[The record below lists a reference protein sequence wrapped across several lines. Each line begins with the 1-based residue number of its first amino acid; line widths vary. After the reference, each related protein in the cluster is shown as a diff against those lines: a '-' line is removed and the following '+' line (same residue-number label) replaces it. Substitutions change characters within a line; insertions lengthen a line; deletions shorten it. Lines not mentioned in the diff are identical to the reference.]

1 MKKTFTS
8 IALAGAF
15 VLAGAASAWAQ
26 TDVTEYITNPSF
38 EENGVSGWT
47 VSGGQTQSN
56 NDFAMKAGNIYY
68 EKWVSQ
74 GTNVGNMKVSQ
85 QVEMPAGK
93 YRLVVGAMN
102 FNQASTE
109 QKCENAWIYAG
120 VNKTPVYLPADY
132 SVEFVKITG
141 KVDLGF
147 VAEGATGNWLALDN
161 FRLYYLGEADA
172 ATMLD
177 AIGDVITIAEGLQGK
192 MMSTV
197 AKNALTKAIADAK
210 AVNAQNTVAEITA
223 AISALETAISD
234 AEKSIAEYQA
244 LADAIA
250 IAEKAYKSGKAGSER
265 FNGVIAEAKALVA
278 NGAATSEQL
287 ADMIVKLQDEEVIF
301 AAYGKLADAIAK
313 AENAYDASKKDA
325 DDLKEAIDEAKLV
338 VNSNE
343 STLEEL
349 EEAKAEIEKALL
361 SYNIGNATGD
371 VPVVKTNPY
380 IARGCKIAFGRLSV
394 EKGVRV
400 IERGF
405 CYSEDTKEPTVLDER
420 SSNFYTHN
428 GEIYYMKD
436 IKPSTIYYMRAYA
449 ISDGY
454 QVGYGETVKVVTLPE
469 ATCTWEWHRNS
480 ATDEEDARCRQACAE
495 AIEDYNY
502 CSAFKGFHLTANYV
516 PGAGAGSGTAD
527 CSYGGWMRISQ
538 SVPYQRTG
546 TVQHE
551 TNHGVGVGTT
561 DRWYS
566 NSNLRSE
573 TSRGLWLGPRANELL
588 HFFEDA
594 PKGTLSVT
602 GDGTHMWATKLDKNY
617 NGTLLNYGINGA
629 HEDNGSKLL
638 YYANAIM
645 TEYIC
650 EDGLNPTSAYK
661 NGVPCYV
668 FDYDE
673 DKKYYIVNE
682 SEDFGLF
689 TGGFVRVNEKDE
701 LVWSVA
707 TPNDSAAWNIEYD
720 LESGYYRF
728 KNAATDKYITTA
740 QRTIKTVA
748 DSEDHAE
755 FQLMPARSELTFG
768 VGDVKYHTNSYWMSF
783 INSKKVPANII
794 PGKPGSNGEGKF
806 SAVAFN
812 FSNDAKEQRYIF
824 VSEDQLADYQA
835 AALAAA
841 GLTIAPSAE
850 GRTVIGIYTIDG
862 IKISNERPGVN
873 LVKYSDGSIEKKI
886 VK

>member
-15 VLAGAASAWAQ
+15 AFAGSVSAWAQ
-26 TDVTEYITNPSF
+26 TDVTSYIKNPSF
-38 EENGVSGWT
+38 EDNGVSGWT
-47 VSGGQTQSN
+47 VSGGQTQTN
-56 NDFAMKAGNIYY
+56 NDFKMKAGNTYY

-74 GTNVGNMKVSQ
+74 DKQVGNMKVSQ

-102 FNQASTE
+102 YSQANTE
-109 QKCENAWIYAG
+109 KNCENAWIYAG

-132 SVEFVKITG
+132 QVEFVKITG

-172 ATMLD
+172 AAMLE
-177 AIGDVITIAEGLQGK
+177 AIGDVIATAEVLQGK
-192 MMSTV
+192 MMSTT
-197 AKNALTKAIADAK
+197 AKNALASAITAAK
-210 AVNAQNTVAEITA
+210 AVNAQSSVAAITA
-223 AISALETAISD
+223 AITALETAISD
-234 AEKSIAEYQA
+234 AEKSIAEYQS

-250 IAEKAYKSGKAGSER
+250 VAEKAYKDGKAGSAR
-265 FNGVIAEAKALVA
+265 FAAVIADAKALVA
-278 NGAATSEQL
+278 NGAATPEQL
-287 ADMIVKLQDEEVIF
+287 ADMIAKLQAEETIF
-301 AAYGKLADAIAK
+301 GAYVSLADAIAK
-313 AENAYDASKKDA
+313 AEAAYDAAKKGA
-325 DDLKEAIDEAKLV
+325 ADLKNAIDAAKLV
-338 VNSNE
+338 ANSNE

-349 EEAKAEIEKALL
+349 ESAKAEIEHALL
-361 SYNIGNATGD
+361 AFNLGNATGD

-394 EKGVRV
+394 ERGVKV
-400 IERGF
+400 IEKGF

-420 SSNFYTHN
+420 SSSYYTHN

-454 QVGYGETVKVVTLPE
+454 QVGYGDAVKVVTLPE

-516 PGAGAGSGTAD
+516 PGAGAGNGTAD

-538 SVPYQRTG
+538 NVPYQRTG

-566 NSNLRSE
+566 NSNLRAE
-573 TSRGLWLGPRANELL
+573 TTRGLWLGPRANELL

-594 PKGTLSVT
+594 PAGTLSVT
-602 GDGTHMWATKLDKNY
+602 GDGTHMWATKIDKDY
-617 NGTLLNYGINGA
+617 KGTLLNYGINGA
-629 HEDNGSKLL
+629 HEDSGSKLL

-650 EDGLNPTSAYK
+650 EDGLNPTSSYK

-668 FDYDE
+668 MDYDE
-673 DKKYYIVNE
+673 DKKYYIV
-682 SEDFGLF
+682 SEDVEHGLYSC
-689 TGGFVRVNEKDE
+689 GYIRVNGNNDV
-701 LVWSVA
+701 VWSTA
-707 TPNDSAAWNIEYD
+707 AANDSAAWNIEYD
-720 LESGYYRF
+720 LETGYYSFR
-728 KNAATDKYITTA
+728 NVATDMYIGYQARAVKAVASKASNTA
-740 QRTIKTVA
+740 I
-748 DSEDHAE
+748 
-755 FQLMPARSELTFG
+755 QLMPARAELSFG
-768 VGDVKYHTNSYWMSF
+768 ANDEKFDTRGYWMSYTS
-783 INSKKVPANII
+783 SKGVLNGIQAGNL
-794 PGKPGSNGEGKF
+794 GNNGEGKLGP
-806 SAVAFN
+806 AGFN
-812 FSNDAKEQRYIF
+812 FSNDAKTQRYVFI
-824 VSEDQLADYQA
+824 SEDQLADYQA
-835 AALAAA
+835 AAKDAA
-841 GLTIAPSAE
+841 GIAIVPSADN
-850 GRTVIGIYTIDG
+850 RTVVGIYTIDG
-862 IKISNERPGVN
+862 MQISSERPGIN